1 MTTDPARNETRPR
14 PARLLRGAAVALCL
28 FAVVTTLLCAAIWAA
43 LPRLAETLL
52 LPAAAERLG
61 ITGLE
66 ADIRRIGLSG
76 LDLGTITLGP
86 DTGLDVAAVQAD
98 WSLAGLARG
107 RADRVRIMGLRV
119 SVTEENGA
127 WKVRGLPS
135 ATGAT
140 ESGSSFL
147 PQIGALSVDGVVELD
162 GQAMDLRLP
171 FRLDGSL
178 DKDGLAV
185 LEARTELAGQEL
197 RLTVRADLARR
208 DVRLTCALPPASLAA
223 LASLV
228 PGLRDIPVSGTLEAL
243 ADAALPPEGPPQA
256 QARLDLRSAQAAPDQ
271 VRIVQD
277 GETSLRLDWR
287 ERPGLTLEPV
297 RLRAPL
303 PLVLTVSD
311 IGMDLG
317 AGALDCGWELTLP
330 AVPGLNLASAVRL
343 AGTASG
349 RRMPHGWDLRSR
361 GRLDAVQ
368 TSLENDPDLKATLE
382 AGTMDLAA
390 SISEGGARI
399 YAFFDLG
406 RLQAARGDFKGSLS
420 GLGLVCNATADA
432 EGVNGTLS
440 LSGGRLEARR
450 PGLTLNTTRLEGA
463 CGFALGA
470 KTELNGSIS
479 AGINAGSGDATA
491 SMTLRLPLAWPEPA
505 TEAGSLSADLRLK
518 KRSVAK
524 ISSRVVQNL
533 RGLVLDGSLSVPP
546 LAVRASLKGRAD
558 LADPRASWLEARA
571 DQTVTLPGDLPRFV
585 PALAT
590 LEGRTRLQASAR
602 LDLERGTAALPAALK
617 LTDIALTHGKTK
629 AALNG
634 GALAIA
640 FSDALTARSD
650 PDQRMT
656 FERLQLG
663 SIILEKGDV
672 RYQVE
677 APHSVLVEGCSF
689 RWAGGR
695 IGTQAFRVNPSV
707 EDYNVE
713 MYCDRVELP
722 KALEQLGMTR
732 ASGGGTANGRI
743 PVRWAG
749 GKLTFDNGFLY
760 STPGEKG
767 VLRIEGTEILTAG
780 VPPGTP
786 QYGQL
791 DLASEALKDFGYEWA
806 KVTMNTTGDELVV
819 ALQLDGKPEMPLPF
833 VYDREFGGFARVS
846 ASSPGSVFQGIR
858 LDVNF
863 RLPLDQLLQYRQLL
877 ELINNGG

>member
-1 MTTDPARNETRPR
+1 MA
-14 PARLLRGAAVALCL
+14 ALCL
-28 FAVVTTLLCAAIWAA
+28 LAGVAAVLLVVLWAA
-43 LPRLAETLL
+43 LPRLAEVLL
-52 LPAAAERLG
+52 LPAAVERLG
-61 ITGLE
+61 VPGLD
-66 ADIRRIGLSG
+66 ADIRRVGLSG
-76 LDLGTITLGP
+76 LDLGTISLGP
-86 DTGLDVAAVQAD
+86 DAGLEASAVQAD

-107 RADRVRIMGLRV
+107 RAEKVRVLGLRV
-119 SVTEENGA
+119 TITEKDGA
-127 WKVRGLPS
+127 WVVRGLPR
-135 ATGAT
+135 A
-140 ESGSSFL
+140 SGTAGSGPSFL
-147 PQIGALSVDGVVELD
+147 PQIGALYVDGVVELD
-162 GQAMDLRLP
+162 GQAADLRLP
-171 FRLDGSL
+171 VNVEGSL
-178 DKDGLAV
+178 DQNGLAI
-185 LEARTELAGQEL
+185 LEARTELAGQAL

-208 DVRLTCALPPASLAA
+208 DIRLTCALPPASLAA
-223 LASLV
+223 LVSLV
-228 PGLRDIPVSGTLEAL
+228 PGLRDLPVSGTLEAL
-243 ADAALPPEGPPQA
+243 VDAALPPGGPPQA
-256 QARLDLRSAQAAPDQ
+256 QARLDLRSVQAVPGQSPIA
-271 VRIVQD
+271 QD

-287 ERPGLTLEPV
+287 EGVGITLAPV

-311 IGMDLG
+311 IDMDPE
-317 AGALDCGWELTLP
+317 AGALDCGWEATLA
-330 AVPGLNLASAVRL
+330 AVPGLRLASPLRL
-343 AGTASG
+343 AGTTSA
-349 RRMPHGWDLRSR
+349 RRTPHGWDLRSR
-361 GRLDAVQ
+361 GRLDPVQ
-368 TSLENDPDLKATLE
+368 AAPENAPDLKATLE
-382 AGTMDLAA
+382 ASTVHLDMSTSAGTT
-390 SISEGGARI
+390 RI
-399 YAFFDLG
+399 DSRFDLG
-406 RLQAARGDFKGSLS
+406 KLQAARGDIKGSLS
-420 GLGLVCNATADA
+420 GLGLVCNATADTG
-432 EGVNGTLS
+432 GVTGALT

-463 CGFALGA
+463 CAFALGPEPTLA
-470 KTELNGSIS
+470 GSIS
-479 AGINAGSGDATA
+479 AGLAAGSGDATA
-491 SMTLRLPLAWPEPA
+491 SMTLRLPLTWPKPA

-524 ISSRVVQNL
+524 ISTRIAQNL
-533 RGLVLDGSLSVPP
+533 HGLALDGTLSVPP

-558 LADPRASWLEARA
+558 LADPRASWLEAKA

-590 LEGRTRLQASAR
+590 LAGRTRLQASAR
-602 LDLERGTAALPAALK
+602 LDLEHGTAALPAVLK
-617 LTDIALTHGKTK
+617 LTDISLTHDKTK

-677 APHSVLVEGCSF
+677 TPRSVLVEGCSF

-695 IGTQAFRVNPSV
+695 IGTQAFRVNPGV
-707 EDYNVE
+707 EDYTVE

-722 KALEQLGMTR
+722 RALGQLGMTR

-806 KVTMNTTGDELVV
+806 KVTMNTVGDELVV
-819 ALQLDGKPEMPLPF
+819 ALQLDGKPEKPLPF
-833 VYDREFGGFARVS
+833 VYDRDFGGFARVS

>member
-14 PARLLRGAAVALCL
+14 PARILRAAAVSLCIFAGIAAVL
-28 FAVVTTLLCAAIWAA
+28 FVGLPTL
-43 LPRLAETLL
+43 LPRLAENLL

-61 ITGLE
+61 LPGLE
-66 ADIRRIGLSG
+66 VDIRRMGLTG
-76 LDLGTITLGP
+76 LDLGTISLGP
-86 DTGLDVAAVQAD
+86 DAGLDAAAVQAD

-107 RADRVRIMGLRV
+107 RAERVQVMGLRV
-119 SVTEENGA
+119 TVTEQDGT
-127 WKVRGLPS
+127 WTVRGLPRT
-135 ATGAT
+135 AGGTG
-140 ESGSSFL
+140 SGPSFL
-147 PQIGALSVDGVVELD
+147 PQIGVLSVDGVLEFD
-162 GQAMDLRLP
+162 GQAKDLRLP

-178 DKDGLAV
+178 GKDGLAN

-197 RLTVRADLARR
+197 RLTARADLDRR
-208 DVRLTCALPPASLAA
+208 DFRLTCALPPASLAA

-228 PGLRDIPVSGTLEAL
+228 PGLRDLPVSGTLEAL
-243 ADAALPPEGPPQA
+243 ADATLTPEGPPQA
-256 QARLDLRSAQAAPDQ
+256 QVDLDLKSLQ
-271 VRIVQD
+271 VVPGRTPIAQD

-287 ERPGLTLEPV
+287 ERPGLTLDPI

-311 IGMDLG
+311 IGLDPE
-317 AGALDCGWELTLP
+317 AGAMDCAWELTV
-330 AVPGLNLASAVRL
+330 ATVPGLDLATPIRL
-343 AGTASG
+343 AGTISA

-361 GRLDAVQ
+361 GRLETVQAVP
-368 TSLENDPDLKATLE
+368 ENDPDLKATVE
-382 AGTMDLAA
+382 ASTVDLDISTSAGETRIAA
-390 SISEGGARI
+390 VI
-399 YAFFDLG
+399 DLG
-406 RLQAARGDFKGSLS
+406 QLQAERGDIRGSLS
-420 GLGLVCNATADA
+420 GLGLTGNATAA
-432 EGVNGTLS
+432 AGGVTGNLS

-463 CGFALGA
+463 CDFALGA
-470 KTELNGSIS
+470 KTELSGSIS
-479 AGINAGSGDATA
+479 AGLAAESGDATA
-491 SMTLRLPLAWPEPA
+491 SMALRLPLAWPEPA

-524 ISSRVVQNL
+524 ISSRIAQNL
-533 RGLVLDGSLSVPP
+533 HGLTLDGTLSVPP

-558 LADPRASWLEARA
+558 LANPRASWLEAKA
-571 DQTVTLPGDLPRFV
+571 NQTVTLPGDLPRFV

-590 LEGRTRLQASAR
+590 LSGRTRLQASAR

-617 LTDIALTHGKTK
+617 LTDIALTHDKTK
-629 AALNG
+629 AALND
-634 GALAIA
+634 GALAIT

-695 IGTQAFRVNPSV
+695 IGTQAFRVNPGV
-707 EDYNVE
+707 EDYTVE

-722 KALEQLGMTR
+722 RALGQLGMTR

-791 DLASEALKDFGYEWA
+791 DLASEALKDFAYEWA
-806 KVTMNTTGDELVV
+806 KVNMNTEGNELVV
-819 ALQLDGKPEMPLPF
+819 ALQLDGKPEKPLPF
-833 VYDREFGGFARVS
+833 VYDREFGGFARVT
-846 ASSPGSVFQGIR
+846 ASTPGSVFQGIR

-877 ELINNGG
+877 ELMNNGG